1 MMLKTPRFVKSSE
14 QAVRRSENSSDI
26 KDEGMQTLRD
36 ILLTPLTSF
45 KGRKKIETY
54 TMQNILEPAEKQE
67 TKSLIVT
74 RMPLIFNNNKCQVI
88 NFSDITTYKRLE
100 KQEQTNSLLKTLM
113 MTVHHSMIGP
123 LKSNLALSMRLIRN
137 LKKNV
142 VMKEAAKSIYIT
154 TQMLMLHA
162 NDLLDLRIIEQGS
175 FVPTY
180 VESDITEMIMQ
191 VIKVVKFTQNDKE
204 L

>member
-1 MMLKTPRFVKSSE
+1 MLKTPRFVKSSE

-74 RMPLIFNNNKCQVI
+74 RMPLIFNDVECQVI
-88 NFSDITTYKRLE
+88 NFTDITTYKRLE

-142 VMKEAAKSIYIT
+142 VMKEAAKSIFIT
-154 TQMLMLHA
+154 T
-162 NDLLDLRIIEQGS
+162 
-175 FVPTY
+175 
-180 VESDITEMIMQ
+180 
-191 VIKVVKFTQNDKE
+191 
-204 L
+204 